1 MSVSFFAAISRM
13 KYINRWA
20 LMRNAREESL
30 SEHSCEVA
38 VIAHALCV
46 IGNVRFGKQYDA
58 ERAAVLALYHDAP
71 EIITGD
77 MPTPV
82 KYLNPQIRE
91 AYRQV
96 EEGAEEKLLS
106 TLPEDLRGAF
116 APLLCENDPADA
128 ALLPILKAADKLSA
142 LIKCV
147 EEDRSGNREFDSAR
161 LSTEAAL
168 RELTARVPEADVFV
182 KECLPAYGRTLDELF
197 SGQA

>member
-1 MSVSFFAAISRM
+1 MPVSFFAAISRM

-38 VIAHALCV
+38 VIVHALCV
-46 IGNVRFGKQYDA
+46 IGNARFGKNYNA

-91 AYRQV
+91 AYKKV

-106 TLPEDLRGAF
+106 TLPDDLRGAF
-116 APLLCENDPADA
+116 RPLLFADDPADA
-128 ALLPILKAADKLSA
+128 ALLPLIKAADKLSA
-142 LIKCV
+142 LIKCL

-161 LSTEAAL
+161 VSTENALTELAAN
-168 RELTARVPEADVFV
+168 VPEAAVFV
-182 KECLPAYGRTLDELF
+182 EECLPAYGRTLDDLF
-197 SGQA
+197 RPE